1 MGMKGLI
8 MMFLVVSS
16 LLTGVGF
23 TVNSMLGSY
32 DVAGTNISSLNK
44 TAEINAEIDSIRT
57 DITNTDIDSTT
68 DVVLVS
74 FKASPKIFKSFFSFI
89 DLFQTMLDDLTSNS
103 GIVLSAWFIIL
114 IFGSLSLAIIFI
126 VLSLFFGRDKIN
138 DD

>member
-8 MMFLVVSS
+8 IMFLVVSS

-32 DVAGTNISSLNK
+32 NVAGTNIASLNK
-44 TAEINAEIDSIRT
+44 TNEISAEIDSIRE

-68 DVVLVS
+68 DVILVS
-74 FKASPKIFKSFFSFI
+74 FKSSPKIFKSFFSFI
-89 DLFQTMLDDLTSNS
+89 DLFEIMLNDLTNS
-103 GIVLSAWFIIL
+103 IGIALPSWFIGL
-114 IFGSLSLAIIFI
+114 IFSLLAVVIIFV